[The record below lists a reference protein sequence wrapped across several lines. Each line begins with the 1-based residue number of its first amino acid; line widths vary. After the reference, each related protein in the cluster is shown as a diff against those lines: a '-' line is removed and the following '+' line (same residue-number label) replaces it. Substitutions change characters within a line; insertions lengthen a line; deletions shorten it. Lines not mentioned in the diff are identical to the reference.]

1 MGLAIFLQ
9 LRETGINEDHPNED
23 KTTHAELVLRD
34 NKLYTITC
42 VCQSLEG
49 RQKSEKALCWNER
62 KGFRYALIGDCCH
75 GETGDHL
82 PSEASYMNG

>member
-23 KTTHAELVLRD
+23 KTTDAEFALRD

-42 VCQSLEG
+42 VCQSLQD
-49 RQKSEKALCWNER
+49 RQKE
-62 KGFRYALIGDCCH
+62 
-75 GETGDHL
+75 
-82 PSEASYMNG
+82 

>member
-49 RQKSEKALCWNER
+49 RQKE
-62 KGFRYALIGDCCH
+62 
-75 GETGDHL
+75 
-82 PSEASYMNG
+82 